1 MVDIA
6 MEILKLKPVFKDY
19 IWGGTRLHTDY
30 GFETGFDKTAEGW
43 MLACH
48 KDGMNTIEGGVFD
61 KMTLQEVIDK
71 EGLEKIGGKNCLK
84 SILTPSERT
93 VTVNQDSRT
102 LLGRNAAFF
111 ELFDNNLAGIKL
123 ILTTNFLLSKPS
135 CARNGTVCKIGVS
148 CAVGRNISACL
159 RP

>member
-1 MVDIA
+1 

-71 EGLEKIGGKNCLK
+71 EGLEK
-84 SILTPSERT
+84 SAART
-93 VTVNQDSRT
+93 ALSSHTS
-102 LLGRNAAFF
+102 
-111 ELFDNNLAGIKL
+111 LF
-123 ILTTNFLLSKPS
+123 
-135 CARNGTVCKIGVS
+135 
-148 CAVGRNISACL
+148 
-159 RP
+159 